1 MRKVVTGSQVAQL
14 RNPDPFAVPQWR
26 SPVYRTPGYIV
37 VLAQL
42 ARLLWRL
49 ARFIARHPLT
59 VAAISLLGWLYVAA
73 GWPALAILTGSV
85 AVVLAVWWWRWPVP
99 FARWITVPVRN
110 RWRGWLYRRRWPAVM
125 DIAGLAEVFQA
136 RVLLPVLGK
145 VTTTA
150 HVDRVA
156 VRLVSGQSPDDFAH
170 VADNLAHGFGALLC
184 RIRQARAGRLV
195 LEFVRKDALAA
206 PVPALPV
213 PAWADFAALPV
224 GRCEDGTMWQVRLQ
238 GTHLLLAGS
247 TGAGKAS
254 LIWGIIRALLPA
266 LLDGTARVWG
276 ADPKLMELAFGRAI
290 FERYGRYAA
299 DAQAIAAML
308 ENAVAEMHDRAATFA
323 GEHRDHTPSVEH
335 PFIVIF
341 IDETAF
347 LTAYHPD
354 KALRDWVKAALATL
368 TTQGRA
374 VGFCVVAALQDPRKE
389 VMNIR
394 NLFPDRIVMR
404 LDEADQVDLV
414 LGPGAR
420 DRGALA
426 DLISVVPEVG
436 AGVAYVRLATHPDP
450 VRVRAGWVTDSDIKA
465 MTALLISAP
474 GLRAVEG
481 GEAAA

>member
-14 RNPDPFAVPQWR
+14 RNPDPFAVPAWR
-26 SPVYRTPGYIV
+26 SPVYRTPGFIV

-42 ARLLWRL
+42 VRLLRRL
-49 ARFIARHPLT
+49 ARFIARHPFT
-59 VAAISLLGWLYVAA
+59 AAVTAFLAWLYVTA
-73 GWPALAILTGSV
+73 GWSVLAILAC
-85 AVVLAVWWWRWPVP
+85 AVVLVLAVWRWRWPVP
-99 FARWITVPVRN
+99 FARWVMAPARN
-110 RWRGWLYRRRWPAVM
+110 RWRAWHYRRRWSGVM
-125 DIAGLAEVFQA
+125 TISGLAELYQT

-145 VTTTA
+145 VAATG

-170 VADNLAHGFGALLC
+170 VAENLAHGFGAMLC
-184 RIRQARAGRLV
+184 RIREARSGGLV
-195 LEFVRKDALAA
+195 LEFVRKDALAV
-206 PVPALPV
+206 PVSALPV
-213 PAWADFAALPV
+213 PERADLAALPV
-224 GRCEDGTMWQVRLQ
+224 GRCEDGTAWLIRLR

-254 LIWGIIRALLPA
+254 LIWGMIRALLPA
-266 LLDGTARVWG
+266 LVDGTARVWG

-299 DAQAIAAML
+299 DAAAIASML
-308 ENAVAEMHDRAATFA
+308 EDAVAEMHDRAAKFA
-323 GEHRDHTPSVEH
+323 GQHRDHTPAVEH
-335 PFIVIF
+335 PFTVIF

-354 KALRDWVKAALATL
+354 KTLRDRVKAALATL

-389 VMNIR
+389 VMSIR
-394 NLFPDRIVMR
+394 NLFPDRIAMR

-420 DRGALA
+420 ERGALA
-426 DLISVVPEVG
+426 DLISNVPKVG

-450 VRVRAGWVTDSDIKA
+450 VRVRASWVTDADIKA
-465 MTALLISAP
+465 MTDLLALSP
-474 GLRAVEG
+474 GLHAVEG
-481 GEAAA
+481 GEAA

>member
-14 RNPDPFAVPQWR
+14 RNPDPFAVPAWR
-26 SPVYRTPGYIV
+26 SPVYRTPFLLV
-37 VLAQL
+37 AAVQL
-42 ARLLWRL
+42 ARLLRRL
-49 ARFIARHPLT
+49 ACFIARHPLAAA
-59 VAAISLLGWLYVAA
+59 VAALVGWLYVMA
-73 GWPALAILTGSV
+73 GWPALAILAS
-85 AVVLAVWWWRWPVP
+85 VLAVIPAVWRWRWPVS
-99 FARWITVPVRN
+99 FSRWIADPARN
-110 RWRGWLYRRRWPAVM
+110 QWRSWRYRRRWPSVM
-125 DIAGLAEVFQA
+125 TISGLAELYQA

-145 VTTTA
+145 VTTTG

-170 VADNLAHGFGALLC
+170 VAENLAHGFGALLC
-184 RIRQARAGRLV
+184 RIRQARQGYLV

-206 PVPALPV
+206 PVPALPI
-213 PAWADFAALPV
+213 PDRADLAALPV
-224 GRCEDGTMWQVRLQ
+224 GRCEDGTPWLIRLR

-254 LIWGIIRALLPA
+254 LIWGIIRSLLPA

-299 DAQAIAAML
+299 DAQAIATML
-308 ENAVAEMHDRAATFA
+308 EDAIADMHDRAATFA
-323 GEHRDHTPSVEH
+323 GQHRDHISTAEH

-354 KALRDWVKAALATL
+354 KALRDRVKAALATL

-426 DLISVVPEVG
+426 DLISTIPEVG

-450 VRVRAGWVTDSDIKA
+450 VRVRAGWVTDADIKA
-465 MTALLISAP
+465 MTVLLAP
-474 GLRAVEG
+474 PGGLRAVEG
-481 GEAAA
+481 GEAA

>member
-14 RNPDPFAVPQWR
+14 RNPDPFAIPQWR
-26 SPVYRTPGYIV
+26 SPVYRTPGFIV
-37 VLAQL
+37 ALAQL

-49 ARFIARHPLT
+49 ARFIARHPFT
-59 VAAISLLGWLYVAA
+59 AAVTALLGWLYVTT
-73 GWPALAILTGSV
+73 GWPALAMLACFVV
-85 AVVLAVWWWRWPVP
+85 AVLAVWWWLRPVS
-99 FARWITVPVRN
+99 FSRWIAAPARN
-110 RWRGWLYRRRWPAVM
+110 RWRGWRYRRRWPAVM
-125 DIAGLAEVFQA
+125 TISGLAELYQA

-145 VTTTA
+145 VTATG

-170 VADNLAHGFGALLC
+170 VAENLAHGFGALLC
-184 RIRQARAGRLV
+184 RIREARAGSLV

-213 PAWADFAALPV
+213 PAQVDLSALPI
-224 GRCEDGTMWQVRLQ
+224 GRCEDGTVWQVRLR

-254 LIWGIIRALLPA
+254 LIWGIIRAILPA

-290 FERYGRYAA
+290 FETYGRYAA
-299 DAQAIAAML
+299 DAAAIAAML
-308 ENAVAEMHDRAATFA
+308 EAAVAEMHGRAATFA
-323 GEHRDHTPSVEH
+323 GQHRDHTPTAGH

-354 KALRDWVKAALATL
+354 KTLRDRVKAALATL

-374 VGFCVVAALQDPRKE
+374 AGFCVVAALQDPRKE

-426 DLISVVPEVG
+426 DLISTIPQVG
-436 AGVAYVRLATHPDP
+436 AGVAYVRLATCPDP
-450 VRVRAGWVTDSDIKA
+450 VRVRAGWVTDTDIQA
-465 MTALLISAP
+465 MTALLVPSG

-481 GEAAA
+481 GEAA

>member
-14 RNPDPFAVPQWR
+14 RNPDPFAVPAWR
-26 SPVYRTPGYIV
+26 SPVYRTPGFIV
-37 VLAQL
+37 AVAQL
-42 ARLLWRL
+42 VRLLRRL
-49 ARFIARHPLT
+49 VRFIVRHPFAAAVT
-59 VAAISLLGWLYVAA
+59 VLLAWLYVTA
-73 GWPALAILTGSV
+73 GWPALAILAG
-85 AVVLAVWWWRWPVP
+85 AVVLVLAVWRWRWPVP
-99 FARWITVPVRN
+99 FARWVTAPARN
-110 RWRGWLYRRRWPAVM
+110 RWRAWHYRRRWSGVM
-125 DIAGLAEVFQA
+125 TISGLAELYRA

-145 VTTTA
+145 VTATR

-170 VADNLAHGFGALLC
+170 VAENLAHGFGAMLC
-184 RIRQARAGRLV
+184 RIRQARQGSLV

-213 PAWADFAALPV
+213 PDRADLAALPV
-224 GRCEDGTMWQVRLQ
+224 GRCEDGTPWLIRLR

-254 LIWGIIRALLPA
+254 LIWGMIRAMLPA

-276 ADPKLMELAFGRAI
+276 ADPKMMELAFGRAI

-299 DAQAIAAML
+299 DAAAIAAML
-308 ENAVAEMHDRAATFA
+308 EAAVAEMHDRAATFA
-323 GEHRDHTPSVEH
+323 GQHRDHTPSVGH

-347 LTAYHPD
+347 LTAYHPE
-354 KALRDWVKAALATL
+354 KTLRDRVKAALATL

-426 DLISVVPEVG
+426 DLISNIPQVG

-450 VRVRAGWVTDSDIKA
+450 VRVRAGWVTDADIQA
-465 MTALLISAP
+465 MTTECAP
-474 GLRAVEG
+474 ALRAVRVG
-481 GEAAA
+481 AA

>member
-14 RNPDPFAVPQWR
+14 RNPDPFAIPAWR
-26 SPVYRTPGYIV
+26 SPVYRTPFLIV
-37 VLAQL
+37 AVVQA

-49 ARFIARHPLT
+49 ARFLARHPL
-59 VAAISLLGWLYVAA
+59 AAAVIAFVGWMYVTA
-73 GWPALAILTGSV
+73 GWPALAILAGSL
-85 AVVLAVWWWRWPVP
+85 AVVLAVWRWAWPVP
-99 FARWITVPVRN
+99 FARWITSPARN
-110 RWRGWLYRRRWPAVM
+110 RWRGWLYRRRWAAVM
-125 DIAGLAEVFQA
+125 DIAGLAEVYQT

-145 VTTTA
+145 VTATR

-170 VADNLAHGFGALLC
+170 VADNLAHGFGAMLC
-184 RIRQARAGRLV
+184 RIREARAGSLM
-195 LEFVRKDALAA
+195 LEFVRKDALAT
-206 PVPALPV
+206 PVQALPV
-213 PAWADFAALPV
+213 PARADFAALPV
-224 GRCEDGTMWQVRLQ
+224 GRCEDGTTWVIRLR

-254 LIWGIIRALLPA
+254 LIWGMIRALLPA

-290 FERYGRYAA
+290 FDRYGRYAA

-308 ENAVAEMHDRAATFA
+308 EDAVTDMHDRAARFA
-323 GEHRDHTPSVEH
+323 GQHRDHTPTADH

-354 KALRDWVKAALATL
+354 KALRERVKAALATL

-374 VGFCVVAALQDPRKE
+374 VGFSVVAALQDPRKE

-426 DLISVVPEVG
+426 DQISTIPQVG
-436 AGVAYVRLATHPDP
+436 AGVAYVKLATHPDP
-450 VRVRAGWVTDSDIKA
+450 VRVRAGWVTDTDIRA
-465 MTALLISAP
+465 MTALLAPAP
-474 GLRAVEG
+474 GLRAVDG
-481 GEAAA
+481 GEAA

>member
-14 RNPDPFAVPQWR
+14 RNPDPFAVPAWR
-26 SPVYRTPGYIV
+26 SPVYRTPGFIV
-37 VLAQL
+37 ALAQL
-42 ARLLWRL
+42 VRLLWRL
-49 ARFIARHPLT
+49 ARFVLRHPL
-59 VAAISLLGWLYVAA
+59 AAAVIAFLGWLYVIA
-73 GWPALAILTGSV
+73 GWPAFALLAGSV
-85 AVVLAVWWWRWPVP
+85 LVVLTVWRWRWPLSFSRRVAAP
-99 FARWITVPVRN
+99 ARN
-110 RWRGWLYRRRWPAVM
+110 RWRGWLYRRRWPGVM
-125 DIAGLAEVFQA
+125 TISGLAELYRA

-145 VTTTA
+145 VTATS

-184 RIRQARAGRLV
+184 RIREARAGSLV
-195 LEFVRKDALAA
+195 LEFVRKDALAT
-206 PVPALPV
+206 PIPALPV
-213 PAWADFAALPV
+213 PARADFAALPV
-224 GRCEDGTMWQVRLQ
+224 GRCEDGTVWQVRLQ
-238 GTHLLLAGS
+238 GTHVLLAGS

-254 LIWGIIRALLPA
+254 LIWGLIRALLPA

-276 ADPKLMELAFGRAI
+276 ADPKLMELAFGRVM

-299 DAQAIAAML
+299 DAAAIAVML
-308 ENAVAEMHDRAATFA
+308 EDAVADMHDRAAMFS
-323 GEHRDHTPSVEH
+323 GQHRDHTPTAEH

-354 KALRDWVKAALATL
+354 KALRERVKAALATL

-389 VMNIR
+389 VMSIR

-426 DLISVVPEVG
+426 DLISNIPDVG

-450 VRVRAGWVTDSDIKA
+450 VRVRARWVTDADIEA
-465 MTALLISAP
+465 MTALLAP
-474 GLRAVEG
+474 APDLRAVEG
-481 GEAAA
+481 GEAA

>member
-14 RNPDPFAVPQWR
+14 RNPDPFAVPAWR
-26 SPVYRTPGYIV
+26 SPVYRTPGWIV
-37 VLAQL
+37 ALAQL
-42 ARLLWRL
+42 VRLLWRL
-49 ARFIARHPLT
+49 ARFARRHPI
-59 VAAISLLGWLYVAA
+59 AAAVTAFLGWLYVAA
-73 GWPALAILTGSV
+73 GWPALAILAGSL
-85 AVVLAVWWWRWPVP
+85 AVVLVVWRWRWPVS
-99 FARWITVPVRN
+99 FSQWITAPARN
-110 RWRGWLYRRRWPAVM
+110 RWRGWRYRRHWHGVM
-125 DIAGLAEVFQA
+125 MIAGLAELYQA

-145 VTTTA
+145 VTATR

-184 RIRQARAGRLV
+184 RIREARTGSLV

-213 PAWADFAALPV
+213 PARADFAALPV
-224 GRCEDGTMWQVRLQ
+224 GRCEDGTPWSIRLR
-238 GTHLLLAGS
+238 GTHVLLAGS

-254 LIWGIIRALLPA
+254 LIWGMIRAMIPA

-299 DAQAIAAML
+299 DAQAIAVML
-308 ENAVAEMHDRAATFA
+308 EDAVAEMHDRAAMFA
-323 GEHRDHTPSVEH
+323 GQYRDHAPTVGH

-354 KALRDWVKAALATL
+354 KTLRERVKAALATL

-374 VGFCVVAALQDPRKE
+374 AGFSVVAALQDPRKE

-426 DLISVVPEVG
+426 DLISNIPEVG

-450 VRVRAGWVTDSDIKA
+450 VRVRAGWVTDADIKA
-465 MTALLISAP
+465 MTAFLAP
-474 GLRAVEG
+474 QPNLQAVEG
-481 GEAAA
+481 GEAA

>member
-1 MRKVVTGSQVAQL
+1 MRKVVTGEQVAQL
-14 RNPDPFAVPQWR
+14 RNPDPFAIPQWR
-26 SPVYRTPGYIV
+26 SPVYRTPGWMV
-37 VLAQL
+37 AVA
-42 ARLLWRL
+42 LLGRGFWRL
-49 ARFIARHPLT
+49 ACFVARHPIAVT
-59 VAAISLLGWLYVAA
+59 VTGFLGWLYVTA
-73 GWPALAILTGSV
+73 GWPALVIPAGSL
-85 AVVLAVWWWRWPVP
+85 AMVLAVWRWRLPVS
-99 FARWITVPVRN
+99 FSRWIATPIRN
-110 RWRGWLYRRRWPAVM
+110 RWRGWHYRRRWPAVM
-125 DIAGLAEVFQA
+125 TISGLASVYQT
-136 RVLLPVLGK
+136 RLLLPVLGK
-145 VTTTA
+145 VTATG

-156 VRLVSGQSPDDFAH
+156 VRLVSGQSPDDFANA
-170 VADNLAHGFGALLC
+170 ADNLAHGFGAMLC
-184 RIRQARAGRLV
+184 RIREARKGRLV
-195 LEFVRKDALAA
+195 LEFVRKDALAT
-206 PVPALPV
+206 PIPALSI
-213 PAWADFAALPV
+213 PAQVDLDALPV
-224 GRCEDGTMWQVRLQ
+224 GRCEDGTPWLIRLR

-254 LIWGIIRALLPA
+254 LIWGIIRAMFPA
-266 LLDGTARVWG
+266 LIDRTAQVWG

-290 FERYGRYAA
+290 FEKYGRYAA
-299 DAQAIAAML
+299 DAGAVAAML
-308 ENAVAEMHDRAATFA
+308 EDAVAEMHDRAARLA
-323 GEHRDHTPSVEH
+323 GQHRDHTPTAEH

-354 KALRDWVKAALATL
+354 KALRDRVKAALATL

-426 DLISVVPEVG
+426 DLISNVPEVG
-436 AGVAYVRLATHPDP
+436 AGVAYVRLATRPDP

-465 MTALLISAP
+465 MTALLAPSP
-474 GLRAVEG
+474 GLRAVED
-481 GEAAA
+481 GEAA

>member
-1 MRKVVTGSQVAQL
+1 MALSDRECRWFAARSGTHRAQ
-14 RNPDPFAVPQWR
+14 RCREDPVC
-26 SPVYRTPGYIV
+26 
-37 VLAQL
+37 
-42 ARLLWRL
+42 
-49 ARFIARHPLT
+49 ARHPLAAALT
-59 VAAISLLGWLYVAA
+59 VLVAGLYVTAGWL
-73 GWPALAILTGSV
+73 ALAILASV
-85 AVVLAVWWWRWPVP
+85 LVVVLAVWRWRWPVS
-99 FARWITVPVRN
+99 FSRWISTPARN
-110 RWRGWLYRRRWPAVM
+110 QRRSWRYRRRWPSVM
-125 DIAGLAEVFQA
+125 TIAGLAELYQA

-145 VTTTA
+145 VTTTG

-170 VADNLAHGFGALLC
+170 VAENLAHGFGAMLC
-184 RIRQARAGRLV
+184 RIRQAHQGYLV
-195 LEFVRKDALAA
+195 LEFVRQDALAA

-213 PAWADFAALPV
+213 PARADLAALPV
-224 GRCEDGTMWQVRLQ
+224 GCCEDGTPWLIRLQ
-238 GTHLLLAGS
+238 GTHILLAGS

-254 LIWGIIRALLPA
+254 LIWGMIRALLPA
-266 LLDGTARVWG
+266 LTDGTARVWG

-299 DAQAIAAML
+299 DAAAVAAML
-308 ENAVAEMHDRAATFA
+308 EDAVTEMHGRAAEFA
-323 GEHRDHTPSVEH
+323 GQHRDHTATAGH

-354 KALRDWVKAALATL
+354 RTLRERVKAALATL

-394 NLFPDRIVMR
+394 NLFPDRIAMR

-426 DLISVVPEVG
+426 DLISTIPQVG

-450 VRVRAGWVTDSDIKA
+450 VRVRAGWVTDADIQA
-465 MTALLISAP
+465 MTALLAPAP

-481 GEAAA
+481 GEAA

>member
-1 MRKVVTGSQVAQL
+1 VV
-14 RNPDPFAVPQWR
+14 DP
-26 SPVYRTPGYIV
+26 
-37 VLAQL
+37 
-42 ARLLWRL
+42 
-49 ARFIARHPLT
+49 
-59 VAAISLLGWLYVAA
+59 AA
-73 GWPALAILTGSV
+73 
-85 AVVLAVWWWRWPVP
+85 
-99 FARWITVPVRN
+99 
-110 RWRGWLYRRRWPAVM
+110 
-125 DIAGLAEVFQA
+125 
-136 RVLLPVLGK
+136 
-145 VTTTA
+145 
-150 HVDRVA
+150 
-156 VRLVSGQSPDDFAH
+156 
-170 VADNLAHGFGALLC
+170 
-184 RIRQARAGRLV
+184 
-195 LEFVRKDALAA
+195 
-206 PVPALPV
+206 
-213 PAWADFAALPV
+213 
-224 GRCEDGTMWQVRLQ
+224 

-254 LIWGIIRALLPA
+254 LIWGMIRALLPA

-290 FERYGRYAA
+290 FERYGRYTA

-308 ENAVAEMHDRAATFA
+308 EDAVAEMHDRAAIFA
-323 GEHRDHTPSVEH
+323 GQHRDHTPTAEH

-354 KALRDWVKAALATL
+354 KTLRDRVKAALATL

-426 DLISVVPEVG
+426 DLISNTPEVG

-450 VRVRAGWVTDSDIKA
+450 VRVRAGWVTDADIRA
-465 MTALLISAP
+465 MTALMTPAP
-474 GLRAVEG
+474 SLQAIEG
-481 GEAAA
+481 GEAA